1 MNGLE
6 TRIREYLSNPKHK
19 KLSKALREEL
29 DSEGLKYCYYCE
41 TVKPLSE
48 YNRKGSGFRQQCR
61 ECQHGY
67 HYANHERELA
77 RMRKYKA
84 DNAEAIAA
92 QCKRYRELNPLPGRI
107 VDGRRRAEKLGAPV
121 EEFRAKDVY
130 AFWQEVGIDPWVSA
144 YSGTP
149 LSPENYSLDHIV
161 PLSAEN
167 TPGHVPWNLAPT
179 TKDENRKK
187 FNREILPFRLLAL
200 LALNEEEEKKNEEAD
215 SQQSL
220 HP

>member
-6 TRIREYLSNPKHK
+6 TRIKNYLSNPKHK

-48 YNRKGSGFRQQCR
+48 YNRKLNGYRQQCR

-67 HYANHERELA
+67 HYAHHDRELA
-77 RMRKYKA
+77 RMRRYKA

-92 QCKRYRELNPLPGRI
+92 QCKRYRELNPLQSRI
-107 VDGRRRAEKLGAPV
+107 RDGYRRAEKFGAPTV
-121 EEFRAKDVY
+121 EFKAKDVY
-130 AFWQEVGIDPWVSA
+130 EYWESVGIDPWVSA

-167 TPGHVPWNLAPT
+167 TPGHTPWNLAPC
-179 TKDENRKK
+179 TKEENRRKLNKK
-187 FNREILPFRLLAL
+187 ILPFRLLAL
-200 LALNEEEEKKNEEAD
+200 LALNEEKESEFAEVNSE
-215 SQQSL
+215 
-220 HP
+220 

>member
-6 TRIREYLSNPKHK
+6 ARIREYFTDPKHK

-29 DSEGLKYCYYCE
+29 DSEGLKYCYGCQR
-41 TVKPLSE
+41 VKELSE
-48 YNRKGSGFRQQCR
+48 FNRKGDGYRTECR

-107 VDGRRRAEKLGAPV
+107 RDGYRRAEKLGAPV
-121 EEFRAKDVY
+121 EEFKAKDVY
-130 AFWQEVGIDPWVSA
+130 EYWQEVGLDPWSSA

-149 LSPENYSLDHIV
+149 LAPENYGLDHIV
-161 PLSAEN
+161 PLSAPD
-167 TPGHVPWNLAPT
+167 TPGHVPWNLAPCT
-179 TKDENRKK
+179 QLENKRK
-187 FNREILPFRLLAL
+187 FNRKVLPFRLLAL
-200 LALNEEEEKKNEEAD
+200 LALNEEEKLSEEVN
-215 SQQSL
+215 SQ
-220 HP
+220 

>member
-6 TRIREYLSNPKHK
+6 TRIREYFTDPKHK

-48 YNRKGSGFRQQCR
+48 YNRKLNGYRQQCR

-67 HYANHERELA
+67 HYANHDRELA
-77 RMRKYKA
+77 RMRRYKA
-84 DNAEAIAA
+84 QNAEAIAK
-92 QCKRYRELNPLPGRI
+92 QCKEYRQRNPLPGRI
-107 VDGRRRAEKLGAPV
+107 VDGRRRAERLGAPV

-130 AFWQEVGIDPWVSA
+130 EYWRAVGVDPWSSA

-149 LSPENYSLDHIV
+149 LTPENYGLDHII
-161 PLSAEN
+161 PLSAEG
-167 TPGHVPWNLAPT
+167 TPGHVPFNLAPCT
-179 TKDENRKK
+179 QSENKRKTNRKV
-187 FNREILPFRLLAL
+187 LPFRLLAL
-200 LALNEEEEKKNEEAD
+200 LALHEEKEQNAKD
-215 SQQSL
+215 SE
-220 HP
+220 

>member
-1 MNGLE
+1 MSGLE
-6 TRIREYLSNPKHK
+6 ARIREYLSNPKHK

-48 YNRKGSGFRQQCR
+48 YNRKGAGHRQQCR
-61 ECQHGY
+61 ECQHAY
-67 HYANHERELA
+67 HYANHERELM
-77 RMRKYKA
+77 RMRNYKA
-84 DNAEAIAA
+84 ANAEAIAA
-92 QCKRYRELNPLPGRI
+92 QCKRYRDSNPLPGRI

>member
-1 MNGLE
+1 MSGLE
-6 TRIREYLSNPKHK
+6 TRIREYFTDPKHK

-29 DSEGLKYCYYCE
+29 NSEGLKYCYYCE
-41 TVKPLSE
+41 TVKPLAD
-48 YNRKGSGFRQQCR
+48 YNRKGDGFRQQCR

-67 HYANHERELA
+67 HYANHARELA
-77 RMRKYKA
+77 RMRRYKA
-84 DNAEAIAA
+84 EHTEEIAA

-107 VDGRRRAEKLGAPV
+107 RDGYKRAEKLGAPV
-121 EEFRAKDVY
+121 EEFKAKDVY
-130 AFWQEVGIDPWVSA
+130 EYWESVGIDPWVSA

-167 TPGHVPWNLAPT
+167 TPGHVPRNLAPT

-200 LALNEEEEKKNEEAD
+200 LALNEEEKKNEEAD
-215 SQQSL
+215 CQQSL

>member
-1 MNGLE
+1 MSE
-6 TRIREYLSNPKHK
+6 TKACIAARIQDYFKDPRHKRLSR
-19 KLSKALREEL
+19 ALREEL
-29 DSEGLKYCYYCE
+29 DSLELKYCYYCE

-48 YNRKGSGFRQQCR
+48 YNRKLNGYRQQCR

-77 RMRKYKA
+77 RMRRYKA
-84 DNAEAIAA
+84 QNAEAIAV

-107 VDGRRRAEKLGAPV
+107 RDGYRRAKKLGAPV
-121 EEFRAKDVY
+121 EEFKAEDVY
-130 AFWQEVGIDPWVSA
+130 EYWESVGIDPWVSA

-200 LALNEEEEKKNEEAD
+200 LVLHEEEEKNAKDCE
-215 SQQSL
+215 
-220 HP
+220 